1 MKNSFLLV
9 LTILLFAWTGCK
21 KNAGDSDAANNGS
34 AGGGGNIRFGFLQGT
49 VVSANGSTAL
59 PGVNVFV
66 DDKGEIYLTQTN
78 KDGKFTLKAPV
89 GTHEVHYQAGHGQI
103 FRSSSSHEVV
113 EDETRQAGIQV
124 LSQQAQLAYIAGQ
137 YDDIQTIIVDSLG
150 YTATQLTVNDLS
162 TLSNLTPYQAI
173 FLNCGKSG
181 SMDSAKYSHL
191 RRFVEGGGSL
201 YASDWAVNY
210 LTGDGNFRL
219 ANPNGGDS
227 DHDLD
232 HAYFPHHA
240 ASPLAYKAMAPC
252 PAGDVGGFIPDS
264 ILCSDR
270 DGVSGWLNQ
279 CDILAQDIQN
289 AVGSN
294 QLNVEYNLGSWEQIK
309 NLSTPKWEVLI
320 RKQTTNG
327 SNPLAVRLNYNNL
340 NPNTGGG
347 GGPNGNQV
355 TICHNPNGPNPIT
368 ITINQNALQAHLNH
382 GDLIGPCGGNA
393 GKIIYTTFHNHPG
406 GHTTPEI
413 KTILQHFILNL

>member
-1 MKNSFLLV
+1 MNKISILIFAFLLMLV
-9 LTILLFAWTGCK
+9 LSCK
-21 KNAGDSDAANNGS
+21 KVGNSQDTNNS
-34 AGGGGNIRFGFLQGT
+34 GGGGGGTNVRFGFIQGT
-49 VVSANGSTAL
+49 VVAANGITPL

-66 DDKGEIYLTQTN
+66 DDAGEIYLTLTN
-78 KDGKFTLKAPV
+78 KEGNFTLKAPI
-89 GTHEVHYQAGHGQI
+89 GTHEVNYQAGHGKI
-103 FRSSSSHEVV
+103 FRSSSSHEIV
-113 EDETRQAGIQV
+113 EDETRQAGFQV

-137 YDDIQTIIVDSLG
+137 YDDIQTIIIDSLG
-150 YTATQLTVNDLS
+150 YTATQLTVTDLAS
-162 TLSNLTPYQAI
+162 LANLTPYQAI

-181 SMDSAKYSHL
+181 SLDSAKYSHL

-219 ANPNGGDS
+219 ANPHQ
-227 DHDLD
+227 DHEADLY
-232 HAYFPHHA
+232 AHHTPT
-240 ASPLAYKAMAPC
+240 PLAYKVMAPC
-252 PAGDVGGFIPDS
+252 PAGDVGGFIADS
-264 ILCSDR
+264 LLCSDK
-270 DGVSGWLNQ
+270 DGASGWINQ

-294 QLNVEYNLGSWEQIK
+294 QLNIEYNLGSWEQIK

-355 TICHNPNGPNPIT
+355 TICHNPNGPNPVT

-382 GDLIGPCGGNA
+382 GDVIGPCGGNA
-393 GKIIYTTFHNHPG
+393 GKVIYTTFHNHPG